1 MGMFVSKKCVSGMH
15 LTLNC
20 HLALP
25 CRICFIG
32 VLASLLF
39 CCMIAAPAASSIQDA
54 THVLTSE
61 ERSWLKAHQPIRLG
75 YKAEY
80 PPYLMTGE
88 KSLQSGIFADLRDE
102 LSRKLGVDIVIVEFK
117 TFTDLLEASEKKTID
132 AVYAIMPSRAK
143 KRGLLPTDVFLRSYA
158 AVYTRQGKSVTHL
171 DDVIGKTVAMVKDQ
185 NFVLRIL
192 KPYLE
197 QVTIVAADAPVEGLR
212 LLSDGKVDMY
222 IGTTTHSFM
231 ANKFRIGG
239 ISQAYV
245 HADEGLP
252 FAMGVRPDRPELITV
267 LNKGLAHIGQR
278 GIETI
283 VAKWINIPQ
292 LERSLSLTPEEREW
306 LTKKHTVRVRVGE
319 YPPTYFVKDGQPF
332 GIAID
337 LLNDIAVRSGIQ
349 FSFIVPSPPFS
360 EDYNGLIQQ
369 SGPDLIP
376 TLQANPE
383 REKVIHFTAPYYTN
397 PRFIF
402 TRVDSAFVSSIEEL
416 AGKTVAVEQG
426 FLVQEWL
433 TDRHPKIRLLR
444 AVNTKEAL
452 QAVSLGDAF
461 AYIGPIRPTATMI
474 NRYGFSNLKAAAPSS
489 LPDGSAQMGIRK
501 DWPELRSIIDKAL
514 ASIPLEKK
522 TAIINKWTPIRFE
535 HGIQASDLVK
545 WAVGISGGVLIVV
558 GAFLLWNRSLAGRVR
573 QRTRELERMTENLE
587 AEMAEKIRAEAALQ
601 ESRNF
606 TDRLVETA
614 NVMIVGLDA
623 EGRVN
628 LFNLAGENITGYTF
642 SELQGKNWFE
652 LLTPKE
658 RYPQVHVEF
667 SRLMVGGLPKLF
679 ENPILTKIGDERVI
693 SWCNSEIADGDHIIG
708 ILSFGIDITDKK
720 KAERALAESE
730 LRFRSLVEQSPISI
744 QLFAPNGILIQANQ
758 AWQALWGIPDE
769 TLPEL
774 LGSYNVLEDEEARRM
789 GLLPSIQK
797 AFNGENVVL
806 PFVEY
811 DSAST
816 LANMEIDGAGGRKSV
831 VQARLYPVK
840 NLNGD
845 IVTVVST
852 EEDITQRK
860 QDEEKILQY
869 QQRLKA
875 LAAQLTLAEEQERRR
890 IAADLHDHVGH
901 SLALARMQLDG
912 LQDSATELERNI
924 IVKDISNIML
934 QALQETRSLIFA
946 LSSPLMNEIGLGA
959 AIAEWLEE
967 QVEKRYGIKTQF
979 SDTITKEHR
988 KTLDENVRALL
999 FRNVRELLTNVIK
1012 HSRATTVSVRLQ
1024 VNGSEIQILIED
1036 DGVGFDHDV
1045 RKEQSRSTNGFG
1057 LFSVQERMA
1066 DLGGRCD
1073 ILSAPGKG
1081 CRVILTVPLEKGDG
1095 MME

>member
-452 QAVSLGDAF
+452 QAVSLGNAF

-573 QRTRELERMTENLE
+573 QRTRELERMTEKLKVE
-587 AEMAEKIRAEAALQ
+587 IAEKIRTETALQ
-601 ESRNF
+601 ESRRY
-606 TDRLVETA
+606 TDKLIETA
-614 NVMIVGLDA
+614 NIMIVGLDA
-623 EGRVN
+623 GGKVN
-628 LFNLAGENITGYTF
+628 VFNPTAEDITGYTL

-658 RYPQVHVEF
+658 RYPQVHAEF

-774 LGSYNVLEDEEARRM
+774 LGSYNVLEDEEARKL
-789 GLLPSIQK
+789 GLLPFIQK
-797 AFNGENVVL
+797 AFNGENVFL
-806 PFVEY
+806 PVVEY

-912 LQDSATELERNI
+912 LQDSPTELERNI
-924 IVKDISNIML
+924 LVKDISNIML

-979 SDTITKEHR
+979 SDTIAKEHR

-1081 CRVILTVPLEKGDG
+1081 CRVVLTMPLGEKD
-1095 MME
+1095 